1 MRIRQTSIYISRD
14 DAISASVHRHFQLPR
29 ERPIFKKFQGKTCTN
44 TSSFQLLV
52 PSWTSTWT
60 YSQMCVGYISTC
72 KSWISASLKI
82 AIAIL
87 AQQQFLHSVSR
98 DEGWRTRRIEVL
110 RRRVEVLRRRIDPD
124 RRKKDKNNRGPEEN
138 NRGLDQT
145 NRGPKEQ
152 KKYIYTKNLFKYFRL
167 YYFNME
173 IFKKMII
180 QH

>member
-1 MRIRQTSIYISRD
+1 MTRYQVQYIKTSTFSTPERKTHLRKI
-14 DAISASVHRHFQLPR
+14 PR
-29 ERPIFKKFQGKTCTN
+29 KNMHKHII
-44 TSSFQLLV
+44 FQLLV

-60 YSQMCVGYISTC
+60 YSQMCVGYISNC

-87 AQQQFLHSVSR
+87 AQQQEQQQFLHSVSR

-124 RRKKDKNNRGPEEN
+124 RRKKNKNNRGPEEN

-152 KKYIYTKNLFKYFRL
+152 YIYIQR
-167 YYFNME
+167 
-173 IFKKMII
+173 IFLNILDYIISIWKFSKQMII